1 MCLPGH
7 IPEPLALSR
16 GRSLGFVLVGL
27 RENPYLSTAGGQPS
41 NSQPVNCSGT
51 TKAQP
56 EIRCP
61 GRMALYL
68 GMSTI
73 VVDNAPDK
81 VALSTTTAPTGSQ
94 ARFNRDNE
102 FHFEHK
108 QVNRYAVILHTP
120 PPFPASLAGICYRIC
135 KVSSLFP
142 VSAFP
147 VAGAQLSPR
156 V

>member
-1 MCLPGH
+1 
-7 IPEPLALSR
+7 
-16 GRSLGFVLVGL
+16 
-27 RENPYLSTAGGQPS
+27 
-41 NSQPVNCSGT
+41 
-51 TKAQP
+51 
-56 EIRCP
+56 
-61 GRMALYL
+61 MALYL

-120 PPFPASLAGICYRIC
+120 PPYFLQALQVFGLGARGRYICGVIQ
-135 KVSSLFP
+135 KHIAP
-142 VSAFP
+142 
-147 VAGAQLSPR
+147 
-156 V
+156 